1 MSKKGWAVVTGA
13 SAGLG
18 AEFVRQLAK
27 RGYDV
32 VLVARRR
39 DRLVALAREVEAA
52 HSVKTEIVEADLAAA
67 GATAALV
74 KKLDELGVV
83 VEVLVNNAGVG
94 LYGFAIDQS
103 VEKSTAMI
111 ELNIVA
117 LTELSLALGRK
128 MAERGSGGILN
139 VSSTASF
146 QPDPYFAVYG
156 ATKAYVTSFSL
167 ALASEVKSRGVRVLA
182 HCPGPTRTEFND
194 VADVRAGA
202 SDLLYMSAERCVAI
216 GLRALERGKWLVV
229 TGWLNAI
236 AAFFSR
242 RSPLRLATIGAGY
255 LMRPVRAAAA
265 LPPKAP

>member
-1 MSKKGWAVVTGA
+1 MRKKGWAVVTGA

-27 RGYDV
+27 RGHDI

-39 DRLVALAREVEAA
+39 ERLEALAREVEKSDA
-52 HSVKTEIVEADLAAA
+52 VKTEIVEADLAAP

-74 KKLDELGVV
+74 KKLDDLGVV

-103 VEKSTAMI
+103 IEKSTAMI
-111 ELNIVA
+111 ELNVVA
-117 LTELSLALGRK
+117 LTELSLAFARK

-156 ATKAYVTSFSL
+156 ATKAYVTSFSV
-167 ALASEVKSRGVRVLA
+167 ALACEVKSRGVRVLA

-194 VADVRAGA
+194 VADVRADA
-202 SDLLYMSAERCVAI
+202 SALLYMSPERCVAI
-216 GLRALERGKWLVV
+216 GLRALERGKWVVV
-229 TGWLNAI
+229 TGWINAI

-242 RSPLRLATIGAGY
+242 RSPLRLAAPVAGY
-255 LMRPVRAAAA
+255 LMRPV
-265 LPPKAP
+265 LPSKKA